1 MKKLLMVFNP
11 KAGKNSTREK
21 HDDIL
26 RVFREYGLEVTEKT
40 TTCVGDATEI
50 VKRNH
55 KGHAAIICCGGD
67 GTFNEVINGVMA
79 SGADIPIMYM
89 VLLII

>member
-50 VKRNH
+50 VKHNH

-67 GTFNEVINGVMA
+67 GTFNEVRIFR
-79 SGADIPIMYM
+79 
-89 VLLII
+89 